1 MSEATE
7 VTMNDGRKVSFPG
20 ERRMQK
26 GYAVENGKVTA
37 RFDFLNGQTIDFV
50 LPDSLVYQAAG
61 HGVVQKA
68 GDAAAGN
75 RDKMTVEDMYNAVQ
89 DTLDNLSKGNWKVE
103 REGGTGFAGSG
114 VVVRAL
120 CAVFNKTP
128 EQIKAWVDGKIA
140 EAEKRGPKLT
150 RQALY
155 GSFRSSDKVGPKI
168 RELEA
173 AAAKSAAGV
182 DAEAMLGELS

>member
-1 MSEATE
+1 MAAEETKVTMPDGRE
-7 VTMNDGRKVSFPG
+7 VTFKGDRK
-20 ERRMQK
+20 MQK
-26 GYAVENGKVTA
+26 SYTIEGGKVA
-37 RFDFLNGQTIDFV
+37 LRFDFVHGKTLDFV
-50 LPDSLVYQAAG
+50 MPDELVLQAAG
-61 HGVVQKA
+61 HGGVQKG
-68 GDAAAGN
+68 GDSAAGETN
-75 RDKMTVEDMYNAVQ
+75 PEDMYLAVQ
-89 DTLDNLSKGNWKVE
+89 DTLDNLAKGNWKAA
-103 REGGTGFAGSG
+103 REGGGFSGAG

-128 EQIKAWVDGKIA
+128 EQIKVWVDGKIA
-140 EAEKRGPKLT
+140 EAEKRGQKLT